1 MPTKL
6 TNEEWLAIGF
16 VVLASFLM
24 MAGGAGFLSS
34 DEGVFPYLAS
44 RFSGFFSFGG
54 GASSFIRQF
63 FAVGSVIFIMIISYS
78 VIKLFQ
84 IFNKTKFVF
93 PGEDFEEGEEG
104 EGKTYSTPQGE
115 HWARVQKLFLSE
127 NPSDWK
133 IAILEADIML
143 DDMVRRMG
151 YAGDTLGE
159 CLKQIERSDFTT
171 LDLAWEAHNFRNKIA
186 HEPDSSISRRDI
198 NRIIGFFEKVFRE
211 FSYL

>member
-6 TNEEWLAIGF
+6 TNEEWLGIGF

-24 MAGGAGFLSS
+24 ITGGASFLFNG
-34 DEGVFPYLAS
+34 EGLFPYLNTH
-44 RFSGFFSFGG
+44 FGGFFSFGG
-54 GASSFIRQF
+54 GALSFIQKV
-63 FAVGSVIFIMIISYS
+63 FAVASIFFIIVISYS

-84 IFNKTKFVF
+84 VFNKTKFVF
-93 PGEDFEEGEEG
+93 PGEDFEEGGEEEG
-104 EGKTYSTPQGE
+104 KAYSTPQGE

-211 FSYL
+211 FSYI